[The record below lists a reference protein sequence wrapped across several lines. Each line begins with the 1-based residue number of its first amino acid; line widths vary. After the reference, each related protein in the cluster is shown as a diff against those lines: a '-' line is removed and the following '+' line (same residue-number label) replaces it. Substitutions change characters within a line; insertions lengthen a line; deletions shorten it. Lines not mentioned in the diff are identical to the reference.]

1 MKSDASRVA
10 IVTGGGRG
18 LGRAM
23 VLGLLQNDF
32 AVAAVDR
39 DAAPLEEI
47 SVIAREAGHAA
58 ALLTITADLTL
69 PGAAEQIGAQVLA
82 RFARMDI
89 LVNNA
94 GMGMS
99 VLWPDRWTRPVRF
112 WEVEPE
118 QWRLF
123 FKTNTDTQFLM
134 SRMAVPHMMRQGWGR
149 IVNVTT
155 SLGTMLRSGH
165 APYGPS
171 KAAAEAMT
179 SIMAEELENTGITV
193 NVLTP
198 GGLTNTSA
206 NQKAPFDRAK
216 MLQPAI
222 MVPPLLWLISDA
234 ASNVTARRFLAVRWD
249 ASLPPEEAAA
259 RAGAPVAWPT
269 TGNEPLNPV
278 ASARQPKR

>member
-1 MKSDASRVA
+1 MKFEASRVA

-23 VLGLLQNDF
+23 VLGLLQHNVV
-32 AVAAVDR
+32 VAAVDR
-39 DAAPLEEI
+39 DAAPLEEV
-47 SVIAREAGHAA
+47 SAVARKDGQAA

-69 PGAAEQIGAQVLA
+69 PGAAEQVGKQVLD
-82 RFARMDI
+82 RFGRMDI

-94 GMGMS
+94 GMGLS
-99 VLWPDRWTRPVRF
+99 VLWKDRWVRPVRF
-112 WEVEPE
+112 WEIEPD

-123 FKTNTDTQFLM
+123 FRTNTDTQFLM

-155 SLGTMLRSGH
+155 SLGSMLRSGH

-179 SIMAEELENTGITV
+179 AIMAEELEKTGITV

-206 NQKAPFDRAK
+206 NMEAPFDRAK
-216 MLQPAI
+216 MLQPVI

-234 ASNVTARRFLAVRWD
+234 ASDVTSRRFVAVRWD
-249 ASLPPEEAAA
+249 PTLPPEAAA
-259 RAGAPVAWPT
+259 AAAGAPVGWPAP
-269 TGNEPLNPV
+269 GNEPVNPV
-278 ASARQPKR
+278 GSVPQQET

>member
-1 MKSDASRVA
+1 MSETTRVA

-23 VLGLLQNDF
+23 VLGLLQHDV

-39 DAAPLEEI
+39 DATPLQEV
-47 SVIAREAGHAA
+47 SATARGDGRPA

-69 PGAAEQIGAQVLA
+69 AGAAEQIGAQVLA
-82 RFARMDI
+82 RFGRMDI

-94 GMGMS
+94 GMGLS
-99 VLWPDRWTRPVRF
+99 VLWPDRWIHPVRF
-112 WEVEPE
+112 WEIEPD
-118 QWRLF
+118 QWRQF
-123 FKTNTDTQFLM
+123 FTTNTDTQFLM

-155 SLGTMLRSGH
+155 SFSSMLRSGH

-179 SIMAEELENTGITV
+179 SIMAEELKNTGITV

-206 NQKAPFDRAK
+206 NQKAPFDRAR

-234 ASNVTARRFLAVRWD
+234 ASGVPSRRFIAARWD
-249 ASLPPEEAAA
+249 LSLPPAEAAA
-259 RAGAPVAWPT
+259 VAGAPAGWPT
-269 TGNEPLNPV
+269 TGAEALNPV
-278 ASARQPKR
+278 ASAPPPKG

>member
-1 MKSDASRVA
+1 MKSEASRIA

-23 VLGLLQNDF
+23 VLGLLQHDVV
-32 AVAAVDR
+32 VAAVDR
-39 DAAPLEEI
+39 DTAPLEEV
-47 SVIAREAGHAA
+47 SGIARRDGRAA
-58 ALLTITADLTL
+58 ALLTITMDLTL

-82 RFARMDI
+82 RFGRIDI

-94 GMGMS
+94 GMGLS
-99 VLWPDRWTRPVRF
+99 VLWPDRWVRPVRF
-112 WEVEPE
+112 WEIEPD

-123 FKTNTDTQFLM
+123 FTTNTDTQFLM
-134 SRMAVPHMMRQGWGR
+134 SRMAVPHMMRAGWGR
-149 IVNVTT
+149 IINVTT
-155 SLGTMLRSGH
+155 SLSSMLRSGH

-171 KAAAEAMT
+171 KAAAEALT
-179 SIMAEELENTGITV
+179 SIMAEELANTGITV

-206 NQKAPFDRAK
+206 NQRAPFDRAK

-234 ASNVTARRFLAVRWD
+234 ASHVTARRFVAVRWN
-249 ASLPPEEAAA
+249 ASLPPAEAAA
-259 RAGAPVAWPT
+259 LASAPVGWPT
-269 TGNEPLNPV
+269 IGGEAVNPV
-278 ASARQPKR
+278 ASVPPQQH

>member
-1 MKSDASRVA
+1 MSETTRVA

-23 VLGLLQNDF
+23 VLGLLQHDV

-39 DAAPLEEI
+39 DATPLKEV
-47 SVIAREAGHAA
+47 SATARGDGRAT

-69 PGAAEQIGAQVLA
+69 AGAAEQIGAQVLA
-82 RFARMDI
+82 RFGRMDI

-94 GMGMS
+94 GMGLS
-99 VLWPDRWTRPVRF
+99 VLWPDRWIHPVRF
-112 WEVEPE
+112 WEIEPD
-118 QWRLF
+118 QWRQF
-123 FKTNTDTQFLM
+123 FTTNTDTQFLM
-134 SRMAVPHMMRQGWGR
+134 SRMAVPHMMGQGWGR

-155 SLGTMLRSGH
+155 SFSSMLRSGH

-179 SIMAEELENTGITV
+179 SIMAEELKNTGITV

-234 ASNVTARRFLAVRWD
+234 ASGVTSRRFIAARWD
-249 ASLPPEEAAA
+249 PSLPPAEAAA
-259 RAGAPVAWPT
+259 VAGAPSGWPT
-269 TGNEPLNPV
+269 TGAEALNP
-278 ASARQPKR
+278 ARRSSHPH

>member
-1 MKSDASRVA
+1 MSETTRVA

-23 VLGLLQNDF
+23 VLGLLQHDV

-39 DAAPLEEI
+39 DATPLQEV
-47 SVIAREAGHAA
+47 SATARGDGRPA

-69 PGAAEQIGAQVLA
+69 AGAAEQIGAQVLA
-82 RFARMDI
+82 RFGRMDI

-94 GMGMS
+94 GMGLS
-99 VLWPDRWTRPVRF
+99 VLWPDRWIHPVRF
-112 WEVEPE
+112 WEIEPD
-118 QWRLF
+118 QWRQF
-123 FKTNTDTQFLM
+123 FTTNTDTQFLM
-134 SRMAVPHMMRQGWGR
+134 SRMAVPHMMGQGWGR

-155 SLGTMLRSGH
+155 SFSSMLRSGH

-179 SIMAEELENTGITV
+179 SIMAEELKNTGITV

-234 ASNVTARRFLAVRWD
+234 ASGVTSRRFIAARWD
-249 ASLPPEEAAA
+249 LSLPPAEAAA
-259 RAGAPVAWPT
+259 VAGAPSGWPT
-269 TGNEPLNPV
+269 TGAEALNP
-278 ASARQPKR
+278 ARRSSHPH

>member
-1 MKSDASRVA
+1 MKFKASRVA

-23 VLGLLQNDF
+23 ALGLLQHDVV
-32 AVAAVDR
+32 VAAVDR
-39 DAAPLEEI
+39 DAAPLEEV
-47 SVIAREAGHAA
+47 STVARRDGHAA

-69 PGAAEQIGAQVLA
+69 PGAAEQIGKQVLD
-82 RFARMDI
+82 RFGRMDI

-94 GMGMS
+94 GMGLS
-99 VLWPDRWTRPVRF
+99 VLWKDRWVRPVRF
-112 WEVEPE
+112 WEIEPD

-123 FKTNTDTQFLM
+123 FHTNTDTQFLM

-155 SLGTMLRSGH
+155 SLGSMLRSGH

-179 SIMAEELENTGITV
+179 AIMAEELEKTGITV

-206 NQKAPFDRAK
+206 NMEAPFDRAK
-216 MLQPAI
+216 MLQPVI

-234 ASNVTARRFLAVRWD
+234 ASSVTSRRFVAVRWD
-249 ASLPPEEAAA
+249 PSLPPEQAAA
-259 RAGAPVAWPT
+259 AAGAPVGWPT
-269 TGNEPLNPV
+269 TGNEPVNPV
-278 ASARQPKR
+278 ALAPPPKR

>member
-1 MKSDASRVA
+1 MEVKHEASRVA
-10 IVTGGGRG
+10 IVTGAGRG

-23 VLGLLQNDF
+23 ALGLLQHDV

-39 DAAPLEEI
+39 DGEPLEEL
-47 SVIAREAGHAA
+47 SALAQGDGRAA
-58 ALLTITADLTL
+58 ALLTITKDLTL
-69 PGAAEQIGAQVLA
+69 PGAAEQIGMQVLA
-82 RFARMDI
+82 RYGRIDI

-99 VLWPDRWTRPVRF
+99 VLWPDRWTRPVKF
-112 WEVEPE
+112 WEIEPD
-118 QWRLF
+118 QWRIF

-134 SRMAVPHMMRQGWGR
+134 SRMAVPHMMRESWGR

-179 SIMAEELENTGITV
+179 SIMAEELHETGITV
-193 NVLTP
+193 NALTP
-198 GGLTNTSA
+198 GGLTNTGA
-206 NQKAPFDRAK
+206 NMKAPFDRAK
-216 MLQPAI
+216 MLQPVI

-234 ASNVTARRFLAVRWD
+234 AANVTSRRFVAARWD
-249 ASLPPEEAAA
+249 PTLPPEHAAA
-259 RAGAPVAWPT
+259 IAGAPVGWPT
-269 TGNEPLNPV
+269 TGNEPINPIHE
-278 ASARQPKR
+278 QTK

>member
-1 MKSDASRVA
+1 MKSERSRVA

-23 VLGLLQNDF
+23 VLGLLQHDVT
-32 AVAAVDR
+32 VAAVDR
-39 DAAPLEEI
+39 DAAPLEEV
-47 SVIAREAGHAA
+47 SAVAHKDGRAA
-58 ALLTITADLTL
+58 ALLTVAMDLTQ
-69 PGAAEQIGAQVLA
+69 PGAAEQIGTQVLA
-82 RFARMDI
+82 RFGRIDI

-99 VLWPDRWTRPVRF
+99 VLWPDRWQRPVRF
-112 WEVEPE
+112 WEVEPD

-123 FKTNTDTQFLM
+123 FRTNTDTQFLM

-155 SLGTMLRSGH
+155 SLSSMLRSGH

-179 SIMAEELENTGITV
+179 SIMAEDLANSGITV

-198 GGLTNTSA
+198 GGLANTSA
-206 NQKAPFDRAK
+206 NQKAPFDRAQ
-216 MLQPAI
+216 LIQPAI
-222 MVPPLLWLISDA
+222 MVPPLLWLVSDA
-234 ASNVTARRFLAVRWD
+234 ASGVTARRIVAVRWD
-249 ASLPPEEAAA
+249 ASLTPAEAAA
-259 RAGAPVAWPT
+259 RAGAPAGWPT
-269 TGNEPLNPV
+269 TGSEAVHPV
-278 ASARQPKR
+278 ASVPPPPR